1 MCCDA
6 EMAIDRSARFG
17 KVGANLMFLLPP
29 YCQQRSRN
37 LLQFVAALAPG
48 PVLQLPDAQRCFY
61 LS

>member
-1 MCCDA
+1 
-6 EMAIDRSARFG
+6 MAIDRSARFG